1 MSCQAGRPAKT
12 MIILVTG
19 SSGFIG
25 RNLIERLTGEIA
37 AEIYQFS
44 GSSKREHLRNYA
56 ADCDFVYHLAAVH
69 RPADQV
75 DYTTVNV
82 DLLAQLLDLLRT
94 NSNNCPVLLSSSIQA
109 DDGTLYGK
117 SKRAAEKELLK
128 HAEINQSEAII
139 YRLTNTFGR
148 YARPNQHSVVATFCH
163 NIARGLP
170 VEIHEPGR
178 IMRLYYIDDVVNAFL
193 SHLEGYVKPDKD
205 GFYRLP
211 ERLTYEITLQDLAEI
226 ITGFKADYDRGI
238 RSVPSN
244 DLAAKLFATF
254 LSYIP

>member
-1 MSCQAGRPAKT
+1 MSCQVGRPAKT
-12 MIILVTG
+12 MKILVTG
-19 SSGFIG
+19 ASGFIG
-25 RNLIERLTGEIA
+25 RNLIERLSGKMA

-44 GSSKREHLRNYA
+44 GNSKREHLRNFTE
-56 ADCDFVYHLAAVH
+56 DCDFVYHLAAVH
-69 RPADQV
+69 RPADQA
-75 DYTTVNV
+75 DYTIVNV
-82 DLLAQLLDLLRT
+82 DFLAQLLDLLRT

-109 DDGTLYGK
+109 MDDTPYGK
-117 SKRAAEKELLK
+117 SKLSAEKELLRHSK
-128 HAEINQSEAII
+128 VKQSAAII

-170 VEIHEPGR
+170 IEIHEPGR
-178 IMRLYYIDDVVNAFL
+178 IMRLYYIDDVVSAFL
-193 SHLEGYVKPDKD
+193 SHLDGYVKPDKD

-211 ERLTYEITLQDLAEI
+211 ESLTYEITLQDLAEL

-238 RSVPSN
+238 RTVPSD